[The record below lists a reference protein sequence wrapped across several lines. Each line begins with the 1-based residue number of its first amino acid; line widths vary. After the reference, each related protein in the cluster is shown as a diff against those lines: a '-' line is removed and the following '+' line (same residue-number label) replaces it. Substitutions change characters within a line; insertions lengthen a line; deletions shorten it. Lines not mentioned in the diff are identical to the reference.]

1 MNNKQDKNEKPEAK
15 KIVNP
20 SIKAK
25 KPVTSN
31 NSNKNPTKVEQKKVP
46 AQVQPKKVVNP
57 KFEVKKIAIAAN
69 TNKADTKK
77 TSAPVKKFEAK
88 NIGNNKPSGDNKI
101 TANNKPKTKIVKH

>member
-1 MNNKQDKNEKPEAK
+1 MNSKQDKNEKPEAK

-20 SIKAK
+20 SIKTK
-25 KPVTSN
+25 KPVVSN

-57 KFEVKKIAIAAN
+57 KFEVKKVAVAAN

-88 NIGNNKPSGDNKI
+88 NIGNNKPSGDKKI

>member
-46 AQVQPKKVVNP
+46 AQIQPKKVVNP
-57 KFEVKKIAIAAN
+57 KFEVKKVSAN

-77 TSAPVKKFEAK
+77 TSATVKKFETK